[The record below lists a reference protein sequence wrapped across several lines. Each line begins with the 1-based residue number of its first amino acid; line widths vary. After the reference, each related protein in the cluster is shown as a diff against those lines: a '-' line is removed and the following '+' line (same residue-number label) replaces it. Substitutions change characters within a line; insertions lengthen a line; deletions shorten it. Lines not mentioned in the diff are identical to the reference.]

1 MLVTLLFSKVQEYL
15 DAIVD
20 EFQTLENAGEF
31 EDTGK
36 PLPPNN
42 ESSKFTPLPKI
53 SVSRAFDNEIEQYLF
68 GYGENYGKLSSP
80 AVESPMAQQSY
91 DDLNSVEVNTS
102 LDTSQTKEDTD
113 SDDLQ
118 LPREVESIHDQIQ
131 RFQASIEQ
139 NKEPAQKVSQQKT

>member
-1 MLVTLLFSKVQEYL
+1 MPMLLLFYFSKVQEYL
-15 DAIVD
+15 DTIVD
-20 EFQTLENAGEF
+20 EFQTLENADEF
-31 EDTGK
+31 EDT
-36 PLPPNN
+36 PPNN
-42 ESSKFTPLPKI
+42 GSTPLPTI

-68 GYGENYGKLSSP
+68 GYGENYGTLSSP
-80 AVESPMAQQSY
+80 DVESPRAQQNY

-102 LDTSQTKEDTD
+102 LDTSQSKEDTD

-139 NKEPAQKVSQQKT
+139 NKEPAQKVSQQRT